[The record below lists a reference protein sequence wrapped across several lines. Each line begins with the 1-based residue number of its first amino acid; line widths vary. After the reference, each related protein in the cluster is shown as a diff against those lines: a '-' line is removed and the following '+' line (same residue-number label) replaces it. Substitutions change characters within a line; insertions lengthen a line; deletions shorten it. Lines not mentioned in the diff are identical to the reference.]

1 MQVTQWHP
9 LLNKQQHNHE
19 NVTIIYP
26 NDHTEPIIV
35 ECYIGEHMRF
45 SSSASQ
51 VAQYTN
57 KKGEIKIEFRVF
69 NRKTG
74 RLVERTLN
82 TLQSTGTDIVGR
94 VTAEL
99 IDKSMRP

>member
-9 LLNKQQHNHE
+9 LLNKQQHKHE

-26 NDHTEPIIV
+26 NDYTEPIIV
-35 ECYIGEHMRF
+35 ECYMGEHMSF
-45 SSSASQ
+45 VSSAPQ
-51 VAQYTN
+51 VAQYADKN
-57 KKGEIKIEFRVF
+57 GEIKIEFRVF

-82 TLQSTGTDIVGR
+82 TLQSTGTGIVGR

-99 IDKSMRP
+99 IEKSMRP